1 MGFFSWD
8 CKKCGKSMR
17 SSCVAG
23 DDLLSKVIVLEKDGS
38 ILKGEYDGYGRVLT
52 EYNEHEIDF
61 HGDEEPEC
69 YHQHCWE
76 EAGKPTK
83 WSESSE
89 CSYDQ
94 GFFID

>member
-1 MGFFSWD
+1 
-8 CKKCGKSMR
+8 MR
-17 SSCVAG
+17 SRCATDNEDHVN
-23 DDLLSKVIVLEKDGS
+23 VVVLEKDGS

-76 EAGKPTK
+76 EAGKPIE
-83 WSESSE
+83 WSEGSK
-89 CSYDQ
+89 YADDQ